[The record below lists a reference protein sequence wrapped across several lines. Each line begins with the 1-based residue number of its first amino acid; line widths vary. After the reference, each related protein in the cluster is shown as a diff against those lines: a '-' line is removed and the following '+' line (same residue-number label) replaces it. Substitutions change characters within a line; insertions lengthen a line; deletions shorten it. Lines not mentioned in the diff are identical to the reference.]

1 MADYKDIITGTIK
14 NLAGKAKDFAESSTV
29 RGIYEHG
36 AERAKA
42 YGAIAKLTLEI
53 SGDTEELKRAY
64 TEIGKLYFEQA
75 RENPEGFFAPL
86 FAQVEEING
95 RIHANEDAI
104 ADIKAQI
111 EAENAD
117 SDGLGIDISVEFGD
131 FDDVVGSTEAD
142 GTGADSAPAEDKPAD
157 NKTEE

>member
-42 YGAIAKLTLEI
+42 YGAIAKLTLQI
-53 SGDTEELKRAY
+53 SGDTEELRRAY

-86 FAQVEEING
+86 FAQVEEINA
-95 RIHANEDAI
+95 RIHASEDAI

-117 SDGLGIDISVEFGD
+117 SDGIGVDISVEFGD
-131 FDDVVGSTEAD
+131 FDDVVDSTAAD
-142 GTGADSAPAEDKPAD
+142 GAGTDGAHAVDK
-157 NKTEE
+157 NKE

>member
-64 TEIGKLYFEQA
+64 TEIGKLYFEQN
-75 RENPEGFFAPL
+75 RENPEGFFTSL
-86 FAQVEEING
+86 FSQVEEINA
-95 RIHANEDAI
+95 RIHEKEDTINELKARLEADKA
-104 ADIKAQI
+104 ADI
-111 EAENAD
+111 D
-117 SDGLGIDISVEFGD
+117 VEIGD
-131 FDDVVGSTEAD
+131 FEDIVDSTEAD
-142 GTGADSAPAEDKPAD
+142 GSG
-157 NKTEE
+157 KTEE

>member
-42 YGAIAKLTLEI
+42 YGAIAKLTLQI
-53 SGDTEELKRAY
+53 SGDTEELRRAY

-75 RENPEGFFAPL
+75 RENPEGFFAPI
-86 FAQVEEING
+86 FAQVEEINA

-117 SDGLGIDISVEFGD
+117 SDGIGVDISVEFGD
-131 FDDVVGSTEAD
+131 FDDVVNSTAPD
-142 GTGADSAPAEDKPAD
+142 GAGTDGAHAVDKS
-157 NKTEE
+157 KE

>member
-14 NLAGKAKDFAESSTV
+14 NIADKAKDFAENSNV

-42 YGAIAKLTLEI
+42 YGAIAKLTLEN
-53 SGDTEELKRAY
+53 SGDMEELRRAY

-86 FAQVEEING
+86 FAQVEEINA

-104 ADIKAQI
+104 ADLKAQI
-111 EAENAD
+111 EAE
-117 SDGLGIDISVEFGD
+117 SVDGNGIGIDISVEIGD
-131 FDDVVGSTEAD
+131 FDDVVNSTASD
-142 GTGADSAPAEDKPAD
+142 GTGADSAPAEAKP
-157 NKTEE
+157 EE

>member
-42 YGAIAKLTLEI
+42 YGSIAKLTLEI

-64 TEIGKLYFEQA
+64 TEIGKLYFEQN
-75 RENPEGFFAPL
+75 RENPEGFFTSL
-86 FAQVEEING
+86 FSQVEEINA
-95 RIHANEDAI
+95 RIHEKEDTINELKARLEADKA
-104 ADIKAQI
+104 ADI
-111 EAENAD
+111 D
-117 SDGLGIDISVEFGD
+117 VEIGD
-131 FDDVVGSTEAD
+131 FEDIVDSTEAD
-142 GTGADSAPAEDKPAD
+142 GSG
-157 NKTEE
+157 KTEE

>member
-1 MADYKDIITGTIK
+1 MADYKDIITGTLK
-14 NLAGKAKDFAESSTV
+14 NLAGKVKDVAESSTV

-36 AERAKA
+36 AERAKS

-53 SGDTEELKRAY
+53 SGDTEELRRAY

-86 FAQVEEING
+86 FAQVEEINV

-104 ADIKAQI
+104 NEIKVQI
-111 EAENAD
+111 EAENEAD
-117 SDGLGIDISVEFGD
+117 INVEFGD
-131 FDDVVGSTEAD
+131 FEDVVDSTAAD
-142 GTGADSAPAEDKPAD
+142 GAGVITEDK
-157 NKTEE
+157 EEE

>member
-1 MADYKDIITGTIK
+1 MADYKDIIAGTIK
-14 NLAGKAKDFAESSTV
+14 SFAGKVKDVAESSTV

-42 YGAIAKLTLEI
+42 YGSIAKLTLEVN
-53 SGDTEELKRAY
+53 GEYEELKRAY

-86 FAQVEEING
+86 FAQVEEINA

-111 EAENAD
+111 EAENAAD
-117 SDGLGIDISVEFGD
+117 IDVE
-131 FDDVVGSTEAD
+131 VGSFEDIVDSTEAD
-142 GTGADSAPAEDKPAD
+142 GTGADSVPAEDK
-157 NKTEE
+157 TEE

>member
-36 AERAKA
+36 AERAKS

-86 FAQVEEING
+86 FAQVEEINA

-111 EAENAD
+111 EAENAAD
-117 SDGLGIDISVEFGD
+117 IDVE
-131 FDDVVGSTEAD
+131 VGSFEDIVDSTEAD
-142 GTGADSAPAEDKPAD
+142 GTGADSVPAEDK
-157 NKTEE
+157 TEE